1 MNDIRKINHIAVVV
15 EDLENAL
22 IFWRDQLGLEMEK
35 IEHVDGMEVRIAF
48 LPVGES
54 KIELVQP
61 TSSDSGVARFLRKRG
76 PGLHHICLEVD
87 DIQKKLGELSG
98 QGVRLINQKPIRME
112 DGRQL
117 AFVHPA
123 GTGGVLLELYQLPR

>member
-1 MNDIRKINHIAVVV
+1 MTGIRKIDHIAVVV
-15 EDLENAL
+15 ENLDDAL
-22 IFWRDQLGLEMEK
+22 VFWRDQLGLEMEK

-48 LPVGES
+48 LPVGDS

-61 TSSDSGVARFLRKRG
+61 TSSDSGVARFLRNRG

-87 DIQKKLGELSG
+87 DIQKKLGELAG
-98 QGVRLINQKPIRME
+98 QEVRLINQKPIRME

-117 AFVHPA
+117 AFIHPR
-123 GTGGVLLELYQLPR
+123 GTGGVLLELYQLPG